1 MRKLIETENH
11 LLWESHFVYCTG
23 SNDASA
29 KQLFLLL
36 LCHAPSGQK
45 YDRIISCKETVYFS
59 SFMNFEQPTNLMD
72 PSFLEAVFLK
82 DVDNMLFV
90 KDDDEDYFYS
100 E

>member
-1 MRKLIETENH
+1 
-11 LLWESHFVYCTG
+11 
-23 SNDASA
+23 
-29 KQLFLLL
+29 
-36 LCHAPSGQK
+36 
-45 YDRIISCKETVYFS
+45 
-59 SFMNFEQPTNLMD
+59 MNFEQPTNLMD